1 MHQKVLTVKEVAKQ
15 LGLGINQTYAACERG
30 QIPSM
35 RFGRRWV
42 IPQSAFE
49 KWLLESPAYLK
60 SFDSTGATN
69 DTSAKKEVR
78 HDGTL

>member
-30 QIPSM
+30 QIPSI

-42 IPQSAFE
+42 IPASAFE
-49 KWLLESPAYLK
+49 KWLLESNQP
-60 SFDSTGATN
+60 
-69 DTSAKKEVR
+69 SALSLGGEA
-78 HDGTL
+78 HD

>member
-42 IPQSAFE
+42 IPKSAFE
-49 KWLLESPAYLK
+49 RWLLESPADLK
-60 SFDSTGATN
+60 SLDPTAAIDDPSSN
-69 DTSAKKEVR
+69 KEVWN
-78 HDGTL
+78 DGAL

>member
-1 MHQKVLTVKEVAKQ
+1 MHQKVLTVKEVAQQ

-30 QIPSM
+30 QIPSI

-49 KWLLESPAYLK
+49 RWLLESPAGLK
-60 SFDSTGATN
+60 SFDPTAAIHDPSSNREARGDGA
-69 DTSAKKEVR
+69 
-78 HDGTL
+78 L

>member
-30 QIPSM
+30 QIPSI

-42 IPQSAFE
+42 IPASAFE
-49 KWLLESPAYLK
+49 KWLLESNQPSGLSLRGEA
-60 SFDSTGATN
+60 
-69 DTSAKKEVR
+69 
-78 HDGTL
+78 HD

>member
-42 IPQSAFE
+42 IPASAFE
-49 KWLLESPAYLK
+49 KWLLESNQP
-60 SFDSTGATN
+60 
-69 DTSAKKEVR
+69 SALSLGGEA
-78 HDGTL
+78 HD

>member
-30 QIPSM
+30 QIPSI

-42 IPQSAFE
+42 IPKPAFE
-49 KWLLESPAYLK
+49 KWLLESPAHLT
-60 SFDSTGATN
+60 SFDSTGAT
-69 DTSAKKEVR
+69 DDISSKREVR
-78 HDGTL
+78 RDGAL

>member
-30 QIPSM
+30 QIPSI

-42 IPQSAFE
+42 IPASAFE
-49 KWLLESPAYLK
+49 KWLLESNQ
-60 SFDSTGATN
+60 S
-69 DTSAKKEVR
+69 SALSLGGEA
-78 HDGTL
+78 HD

>member
-30 QIPSM
+30 QIPSI

-42 IPQSAFE
+42 IPASAFE
-49 KWLLESPAYLK
+49 QWLLESNQP
-60 SFDSTGATN
+60 
-69 DTSAKKEVR
+69 SALSMGGEA
-78 HDGTL
+78 HD

>member
-35 RFGRRWV
+35 GFGRRWV
-42 IPQSAFE
+42 IPASAFE
-49 KWLLESPAYLK
+49 KWLLESNQP
-60 SFDSTGATN
+60 
-69 DTSAKKEVR
+69 SALSLGGDA
-78 HDGTL
+78 HD

>member
-42 IPQSAFE
+42 IPASAFE
-49 KWLLESPAYLK
+49 KWLLES
-60 SFDSTGATN
+60 N
-69 DTSAKKEVR
+69 QTSALNLGGGT
-78 HDGTL
+78 HD

>member
-49 KWLLESPAYLK
+49 KWLLESPEYLK
-60 SFDSTGATN
+60 SFDSTGATE

-78 HDGTL
+78 HDGAL

>member
-42 IPQSAFE
+42 IPASAFE
-49 KWLLESPAYLK
+49 KWLLESNQP
-60 SFDSTGATN
+60 
-69 DTSAKKEVR
+69 SALSLGGDA
-78 HDGTL
+78 HD